1 MQHKYFIKVDMAQ
14 PIVGNYYTL
23 TGGGRDIYYGKCIGI
38 TYADYK
44 RADIVNHT
52 HIVAFFSPDDTV
64 SHNICDYA
72 TAELEYVNDDDFA
85 KLTRVESQQITT
97 GGNSSSSPVVVAAT
111 PSPPLTGGR
120 RRNSK
125 KVKKAKKAKKQS
137 RRRV

>member
-1 MQHKYFIKVDMAQ
+1 MAQ

-23 TGGGRDIYYGKCIGI
+23 TVMGHDIYYGKCIGI

-44 RADIVNHT
+44 RAGIVNHRR
-52 HIVAFFSPDDTV
+52 IVAFFSPDDTV

-72 TAELEYVNDDDFA
+72 TAELEYVNDDNFA

-97 GGNSSSSPVVVAAT
+97 GGNSSSSS
-111 PSPPLTGGR
+111 SPPLTGGR

-125 KVKKAKKAKKQS
+125 KVKKAKKVKKQS